1 MTRFANVLY
10 LNAPAKSD
18 IFPHSFQGLA
28 RAPVRPIKELG
39 QQQPERLDRLFVQ
52 RSRFITIGFHEVPIN
67 VFYDANLA
75 LRKLVLPTV
84 QRALAQG
91 LGILWLQTIEIPE
104 PKALLAD
111 VFDPAGFERL
121 ADKMRICNK
130 TEPLEQV
137 QKEIPSAFASEIFKP
152 DFTKVSSQIPNRAAC
167 AYLRMP
173 QPGIAVNSGRRPGS
187 RPGVGSGSKRTDDA
201 PRVTNDVNE
210 IGVWNKFKNERGIG
224 HMLW

>member
-1 MTRFANVLY
+1 
-10 LNAPAKSD
+10 
-18 IFPHSFQGLA
+18 
-28 RAPVRPIKELG
+28 
-39 QQQPERLDRLFVQ
+39 
-52 RSRFITIGFHEVPIN
+52 
-67 VFYDANLA
+67 
-75 LRKLVLPTV
+75 
-84 QRALAQG
+84 
-91 LGILWLQTIEIPE
+91 LWLQTIEIPE

-224 HMLW
+224 HMLWCLLQNHSCDLIGGSNLAKNSIREFAAEVVELLLGEQGCQSHLRLAGLGLLPGSIEVR